1 MIAFL
6 ARLTGLSPIVLEAI
20 ALGLLLLAFA
30 GVGIH
35 VYDAGYAA
43 ADSQCQAAAL
53 QAQLAAAAKDR
64 DDARAAAAD
73 ASLKL
78 AAMQEQSKVEEE
90 RTADYVAEL
99 EKRPAPSCALTCDD
113 LRGLRIAS
121 KSCPA
126 GARAPTGAAV
136 HGARR
141 GSAGAAR

>member
-1 MIAFL
+1 MIAVL

-20 ALGLLLLAFA
+20 ALGLLLIAFA

-53 QAQLAAAAKDR
+53 RAQLAAAAKDR
-64 DDARAAAAD
+64 DDARVAAAD

-78 AAMQEQSKVEEE
+78 AAIQQQSKVEEE

-113 LRGLRIAS
+113 LRGMRIAS
-121 KSCPA
+121 KSCPS
-126 GARAPTGAAV
+126 GARTSTGAGV

-141 GSAGAAR
+141 RSAGAAR